1 VVPAAPALTVTSTQ
15 LAATASWTEVV
26 GAETY
31 QLRRTTSASCTATSP
46 AIYTGTATSYTN
58 AGSPTASPTATA

>member
-1 VVPAAPALTVTSTQ
+1 VVPAAPALTVTDPAVGDRV
-15 LAATASWTEVV
+15 LDPGA

-58 AGSPTASPTATA
+58 AG